1 MGVIR
6 SLVKFQFDGMEL
18 NPSQSPLDLDMEDGD
33 ILDAIIQEA
42 VDEKT
47 VPIPEQKKITL
58 IIRQKSEGEKKY
70 KVAIN
75 TRLGTALDVYCNAI
89 GAGRETVK
97 FQFDGMD
104 LDPSQSPLD
113 LDMEDGDIVDALL
126 VSKVS

>member
-33 ILDAIIQEA
+33 ILDAIILEA